1 MKIKLNVR
9 VNLTSE
15 GRLFTVWPK
24 PHKFLPGIE
33 FYTGQGLSTAEA
45 VEELFTQLPNEFA
58 IDDEYSVRTCALQHI
73 LNRPF
78 EVVHSDNIRIF
89 CTQN

>member
-33 FYTGQGLSTAEA
+33 FYTGQGSSTAEA
-45 VEELFTQLPNEFA
+45 VEELFTQ
-58 IDDEYSVRTCALQHI
+58 
-73 LNRPF
+73 
-78 EVVHSDNIRIF
+78 
-89 CTQN
+89 

>member
-24 PHKFLPGIE
+24 SHAFLPGIE
-33 FYTGQGLSTAEA
+33 FYTGQGASTSEA
-45 VEELFTQLPNEFA
+45 VEDLFTKLPEEFTFDDEFA
-58 IDDEYSVRTCALQHI
+58 VRTASLEHSLQRPFQIVHSDSVRTFVL
-73 LNRPF
+73 
-78 EVVHSDNIRIF
+78 
-89 CTQN
+89 T